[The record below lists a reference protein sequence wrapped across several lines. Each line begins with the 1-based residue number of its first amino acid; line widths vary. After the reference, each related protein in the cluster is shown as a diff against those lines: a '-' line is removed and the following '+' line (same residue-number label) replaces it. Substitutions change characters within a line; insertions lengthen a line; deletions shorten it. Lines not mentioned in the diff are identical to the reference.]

1 MPAYSYTAIN
11 QEGMKKKGIL
21 SAESER
27 EARKLVKDLKLTPLK
42 VSESKDLGKTLKIKD
57 KDIVIMTRQLA
68 TLLEASTPIV
78 EALNITANQLQNK
91 NLVYILYNLKEDIVQ
106 GKRLGSSMKKFPGVF
121 SDTYISM
128 VTAGDSSGNLDI
140 VFTKL
145 ADYLEESASIRQ
157 KVISALTYPIVL
169 IGFSIV
175 VIISLLAFVLPQV
188 VGQFIKAGAELPF
201 ITKFLI
207 GISNNIVPILIV
219 FAALFTF
226 IFYFYKK
233 HISNI
238 DNKISFDRKVLGIP
252 LLGNFILNSELERFS
267 STMELLLASGTNLD
281 VALDECSKIFDN
293 KFLSRIIL
301 NAKND
306 VVEGKDFIVS
316 LKNEEVL
323 PDIFIQLISSGYRSG
338 NLAKMFNKVSHFM
351 KSEIENKRAVFLSLL
366 EPVVIILMGG
376 FIMLI
381 VLAILIPIM
390 QMNTLAI
397 WRIKKKDLLLSN

>member
-11 QEGMKKKGIL
+11 QDGSKKKGIL

-27 EARKLVKDLKLTPLK
+27 EARKLVKELKLTPLK

-78 EALNITANQLQNK
+78 EALNITAKQLK
-91 NLVYILYNLKEDIVQ
+91 NRNLIYILYNLKEEIIQ

-140 VFTKL
+140 VFSKL
-145 ADYLEESASIRQ
+145 ADYLEESASIKQ

-207 GISNNIVPILIV
+207 GISNNIIPILII
-219 FAALFTF
+219 FAVLFAI
-226 IFYFYKK
+226 IFYSYKNYVRK
-233 HISNI
+233 IE
-238 DNKISFDRKVLGIP
+238 NKISFDQRVLNIP

-293 KFLSRIIL
+293 KFLSKIVVD
-301 NAKND
+301 AKND

-316 LKNEEVL
+316 LKNEGIF

-338 NLAKMFNKVSHFM
+338 NLVKMFNKVSHFM
-351 KSEIENKRAVFLSLL
+351 KSEIENKRAIFLSLL

-381 VLAILIPIM
+381 VLAILMPIM
-390 QMNTLAI
+390 QMNTLVI
-397 WRIKKKDLLLSN
+397 

>member
-11 QEGMKKKGIL
+11 QDGTKKKGIL

-27 EARKLVKDLKLTPLK
+27 EARKLVKELKLTPLK

-78 EALNITANQLQNK
+78 EALNITAKQLK
-91 NLVYILYNLKEDIVQ
+91 NRNLIYILYNLKEEIIQ

-145 ADYLEESASIRQ
+145 ADYLEESASIKQ

-175 VIISLLAFVLPQV
+175 VIISLLTFVLPQV

-207 GISNNIVPILIV
+207 GISNNIIPILII
-219 FAALFTF
+219 FAVLFAI
-226 IFYFYKK
+226 IFYSYKNYVRK
-233 HISNI
+233 IE
-238 DNKISFDRKVLGIP
+238 NKISFDQKVLNIP
-252 LLGNFILNSELERFS
+252 LLGNFILNSELEIFS

-293 KFLSRIIL
+293 KFLSKIVVD
-301 NAKND
+301 AKND

-316 LKNEEVL
+316 LKNEGIF

-338 NLAKMFNKVSHFM
+338 NLVKMFNKVSHFM
-351 KSEIENKRAVFLSLL
+351 KSEIENKRAIFLSLL

-381 VLAILIPIM
+381 VLAILMPIM
-390 QMNTLAI
+390 QMNTLVI
-397 WRIKKKDLLLSN
+397 

>member
-11 QEGMKKKGIL
+11 QEGTKKKGIL

-91 NLVYILYNLKEDIVQ
+91 NLIYILYNLKEDIVQ

-397 WRIKKKDLLLSN
+397 

>member
-11 QEGMKKKGIL
+11 QDGTKKKGIL

-27 EARKLVKDLKLTPLK
+27 EARKLVKELKLTPLK

-78 EALNITANQLQNK
+78 EALNITAKQLKNK
-91 NLVYILYNLKEDIVQ
+91 NLIYILYNLKEEIIQ

-140 VFTKL
+140 VFAKL
-145 ADYLEESASIRQ
+145 ADYLEESASIKQ

-207 GISNNIVPILIV
+207 GISNNIIPILII
-219 FAALFTF
+219 FAVLCVI
-226 IFYFYKK
+226 IFYSYKNYVRK
-233 HISNI
+233 IE
-238 DNKISFDRKVLGIP
+238 NKISFDQRVLNIP

-351 KSEIENKRAVFLSLL
+351 KSEIENKRAIFLSLL

-397 WRIKKKDLLLSN
+397 

>member
-11 QEGMKKKGIL
+11 QEGTKKKGIL

-42 VSESKDLGKTLKIKD
+42 DSESKDLGKTLKIKD

-293 KFLSRIIL
+293 KFLSKIIL

-397 WRIKKKDLLLSN
+397 

>member
-11 QEGMKKKGIL
+11 QDGTKKKGIL

-106 GKRLGSSMKKFPGVF
+106 GKRLGSSMRKFPGVF

-128 VTAGDSSGNLDI
+128 VSAGDSSGNLDI

-145 ADYLEESASIRQ
+145 ADYLEESASIKQ
-157 KVISALTYPIVL
+157 KVISALTYPLIL

-207 GISNNIVPILIV
+207 GISNNILPILIV
-219 FAALFTF
+219 LVLFISI
-226 IFYFYKK
+226 IFYFYKNYV
-233 HISNI
+233 S
-238 DNKISFDRKVLGIP
+238 KIENRIKFDRKVLNIP
-252 LLGNFILNSELERFS
+252 LLGNFVLNSELERFS

-281 VALDECSKIFDN
+281 VALEECSKIFDN
-293 KFLSRIIL
+293 KFLSNIVL
-301 NAKND
+301 EAKND
-306 VVEGKDFIVS
+306 VVEGKDFIIS
-316 LKNEEVL
+316 LKNEGIF

-351 KSEIENKRAVFLSLL
+351 KSEIENKRAIFLSLL
-366 EPVVIILMGG
+366 EPVVIIFMGG

-397 WRIKKKDLLLSN
+397 

>member
-11 QEGMKKKGIL
+11 QDGTKKKGIL

-27 EARKLVKDLKLTPLK
+27 EARKLVKELKLTPLK

-68 TLLEASTPIV
+68 TLLEASTPIM
-78 EALNITANQLQNK
+78 EALNITAKQLKNK
-91 NLVYILYNLKEDIVQ
+91 NLIYILYNLKEEIIQ

-145 ADYLEESASIRQ
+145 ADYLEESASIKQ

-207 GISNNIVPILIV
+207 GISNNIIPILII
-219 FAALFTF
+219 FTVLCAI
-226 IFYFYKK
+226 IFYSYKNYVRK
-233 HISNI
+233 IE
-238 DNKISFDRKVLGIP
+238 NKISFDQRVLNIP

-293 KFLSRIIL
+293 KFLSKIVVD
-301 NAKND
+301 AKND

-316 LKNEEVL
+316 LKNEEIF

-351 KSEIENKRAVFLSLL
+351 KSEIENKRAIFLSLL

-390 QMNTLAI
+390 QMNTLVI
-397 WRIKKKDLLLSN
+397 

>member
-11 QEGMKKKGIL
+11 QDGAKKKGIL

-91 NLVYILYNLKEDIVQ
+91 NLVYILYSLKEDIVQ

-140 VFTKL
+140 VFNKL
-145 ADYLEESASIRQ
+145 ADYLEESASIKQ
-157 KVISALTYPIVL
+157 KVISALTYPLIL

-207 GISNNIVPILIV
+207 GISNNIIPILIV
-219 FAALFTF
+219 IVISIGI
-226 IFYFYKK
+226 IFYFYKNYV
-233 HISNI
+233 S
-238 DNKISFDRKVLGIP
+238 KIENRIKFDRNVLNIP

-281 VALDECSKIFDN
+281 VALEECSKIFNN
-293 KFLSRIIL
+293 KFLSKIIL

-316 LKNEEVL
+316 LKNEGVF
-323 PDIFIQLISSGYRSG
+323 PDIFIQLVSSGYRSG
-338 NLAKMFNKVSHFM
+338 NLVKMFNKVSHFL
-351 KSEIENKRAVFLSLL
+351 KSEIENKRAIFLSLL
-366 EPVVIILMGG
+366 EPIVIIFMGG

-397 WRIKKKDLLLSN
+397 

>member
-11 QEGMKKKGIL
+11 QDGSKKKGIL

-27 EARKLVKDLKLTPLK
+27 EARKLVKELKLTPLK

-78 EALNITANQLQNK
+78 EALNITAKQLRNK
-91 NLVYILYNLKEDIVQ
+91 NLIYILYNLKEEIIQ

-140 VFTKL
+140 VFSKL
-145 ADYLEESASIRQ
+145 ADYLEEGASIKQ

-207 GISNNIVPILIV
+207 GISNNIIPILII
-219 FAALFTF
+219 FAVLCVI
-226 IFYFYKK
+226 IFYSYKNYVRK
-233 HISNI
+233 IE
-238 DNKISFDRKVLGIP
+238 NKISFDQRVLNIP

-293 KFLSRIIL
+293 KFLSKIVVD
-301 NAKND
+301 AKND

-316 LKNEEVL
+316 LKNEEIF

-351 KSEIENKRAVFLSLL
+351 KSEIENKRAIFLSLL

-390 QMNTLAI
+390 QMNTLVI
-397 WRIKKKDLLLSN
+397 

>member
-11 QEGMKKKGIL
+11 QNGTKKKGIL

-128 VTAGDSSGNLDI
+128 VSAGDSSGNLDI

-145 ADYLEESASIRQ
+145 ADYLEESASIKQ
-157 KVISALTYPIVL
+157 KVISALTYPLIL

-219 FAALFTF
+219 LVLFISI
-226 IFYFYKK
+226 IFYFYKNYVSK
-233 HISNI
+233 KENRI
-238 DNKISFDRKVLGIP
+238 KFDRNVLNIP

-281 VALDECSKIFDN
+281 VALEECSKIFDN
-293 KFLSRIIL
+293 KFLSNIVL
-301 NAKND
+301 NTKND

-316 LKNEEVL
+316 LRIEGVF

-351 KSEIENKRAVFLSLL
+351 KSEIENKRAIFLSLL
-366 EPVVIILMGG
+366 EPVVIIFMGG

-397 WRIKKKDLLLSN
+397 

>member
-11 QEGMKKKGIL
+11 QDGAKKKGIL

-42 VSESKDLGKTLKIKD
+42 VSESKDLGKALKIKD

-91 NLVYILYNLKEDIVQ
+91 NLVYILYSLKEDIVQ

-140 VFTKL
+140 VFNKL
-145 ADYLEESASIRQ
+145 ADYLEESASIKQ
-157 KVISALTYPIVL
+157 KVISALTYPLIL

-207 GISNNIVPILIV
+207 GISNNIIPILIV
-219 FAALFTF
+219 IVISIGI
-226 IFYFYKK
+226 IFYFYKNYVSK
-233 HISNI
+233 IE
-238 DNKISFDRKVLGIP
+238 NKIIFDRKLLNTP

-281 VALDECSKIFDN
+281 VALEECSKIFNN
-293 KFLSRIIL
+293 KFLSKIIL

-316 LKNEEVL
+316 LKNEGVF
-323 PDIFIQLISSGYRSG
+323 PDIFIQLVSSGYRSG
-338 NLAKMFNKVSHFM
+338 NLVKMFNKVSHFL
-351 KSEIENKRAVFLSLL
+351 KSEIENKRAIFLSLL
-366 EPVVIILMGG
+366 EPIVIIFMGG

-397 WRIKKKDLLLSN
+397 

>member
-11 QEGMKKKGIL
+11 QDGTKKKGIL

-27 EARKLVKDLKLTPLK
+27 EARKLVKELKLTPLK

-78 EALNITANQLQNK
+78 EALNITAKQLRNK
-91 NLVYILYNLKEDIVQ
+91 NLIYILYNLKEEIIQ

-145 ADYLEESASIRQ
+145 ADYLEESASIKQ

-175 VIISLLAFVLPQV
+175 VIISLLTFVLPQV

-207 GISNNIVPILIV
+207 GISNNIIPILII
-219 FAALFTF
+219 FAVLFAI
-226 IFYFYKK
+226 IFYSYKNYVRK
-233 HISNI
+233 IE
-238 DNKISFDRKVLGIP
+238 NKISFDQKVLNIP

-293 KFLSRIIL
+293 KFLSKIVVD
-301 NAKND
+301 AKND

-316 LKNEEVL
+316 LKNEGIF

-351 KSEIENKRAVFLSLL
+351 KSEIENKRAIFLSLL

-381 VLAILIPIM
+381 VLAILMPIM
-390 QMNTLAI
+390 QMNTLVI
-397 WRIKKKDLLLSN
+397 

>member
-11 QEGMKKKGIL
+11 QDGTKKKGIL

-27 EARKLVKDLKLTPLK
+27 EARKLVKELKLTPLK

-78 EALNITANQLQNK
+78 EALNITAKQLKNK
-91 NLVYILYNLKEDIVQ
+91 NLIYILYNLKEEIIQ

-140 VFTKL
+140 VFSKL
-145 ADYLEESASIRQ
+145 ADYLEEGASIKQ

-207 GISNNIVPILIV
+207 GISNNIIPILII
-219 FAALFTF
+219 FAVLCAI
-226 IFYFYKK
+226 IFYSYKNYVRK
-233 HISNI
+233 IE
-238 DNKISFDRKVLGIP
+238 NKISFDQRVLNIP

-293 KFLSRIIL
+293 KFLSKIVVD
-301 NAKND
+301 AKND

-316 LKNEEVL
+316 LKNEEIF

-351 KSEIENKRAVFLSLL
+351 KSEIENKRAIFLSLL

-390 QMNTLAI
+390 QMNTLVI
-397 WRIKKKDLLLSN
+397 

>member
-11 QEGMKKKGIL
+11 QDGTKKKGIL

-27 EARKLVKDLKLTPLK
+27 EARKLVKELKLTPLK

-78 EALNITANQLQNK
+78 EALNITAKQLKNK
-91 NLVYILYNLKEDIVQ
+91 NLIYILYNLKEEIIQ

-140 VFTKL
+140 VFSKL
-145 ADYLEESASIRQ
+145 ADYLEEGASIKQ

-207 GISNNIVPILIV
+207 GISNNIIPILII
-219 FAALFTF
+219 FAVLCVI
-226 IFYFYKK
+226 IFYSYKNYVRK
-233 HISNI
+233 IE
-238 DNKISFDRKVLGIP
+238 NKISFDQKVLNIP

-293 KFLSRIIL
+293 KFLSKIVVD
-301 NAKND
+301 AKND

-316 LKNEEVL
+316 LKNEGIF

-338 NLAKMFNKVSHFM
+338 NLVKMFNKVSHFM

-366 EPVVIILMGG
+366 EPVVIIFMGG

-381 VLAILIPIM
+381 VLAILMPIM
-390 QMNTLAI
+390 QMNTLVI
-397 WRIKKKDLLLSN
+397 

>member
-1 MPAYSYTAIN
+1 
-11 QEGMKKKGIL
+11 
-21 SAESER
+21 
-27 EARKLVKDLKLTPLK
+27 
-42 VSESKDLGKTLKIKD
+42 
-57 KDIVIMTRQLA
+57 MTRQLA

-78 EALNITANQLQNK
+78 EALNITAKQLKNK
-91 NLVYILYNLKEDIVQ
+91 NLIYILYNLKEEIVQ

-145 ADYLEESASIRQ
+145 ADYLEESASIKQ

-207 GISNNIVPILIV
+207 GISNNIIPILII
-219 FAALFTF
+219 FAVLCAV
-226 IFYFYKK
+226 IFYSYKNYVRK
-233 HISNI
+233 IE
-238 DNKISFDRKVLGIP
+238 NKISFDRRVLNIP

-293 KFLSRIIL
+293 KFLSKIVVD
-301 NAKND
+301 AKND

-316 LKNEEVL
+316 LKNEGIL

-351 KSEIENKRAVFLSLL
+351 KSEIDNKRAIFLSLL

-397 WRIKKKDLLLSN
+397 